1 VGVLGLWNLW
11 RLFGLLF
18 FVHIQLMGLYWSNNK

>member
-11 RLFGLLF
+11 RLFSFLF
-18 FVHIQLMGLYWSNNK
+18 PVHIQLMGLYWSSNK